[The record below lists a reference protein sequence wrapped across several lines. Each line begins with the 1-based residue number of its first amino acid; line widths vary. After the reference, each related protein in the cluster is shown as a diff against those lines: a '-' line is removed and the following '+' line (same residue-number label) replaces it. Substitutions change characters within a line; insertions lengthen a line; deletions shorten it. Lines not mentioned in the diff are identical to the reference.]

1 MSLLT
6 NELYS
11 LIPLTII
18 SFVYLGRDI
27 FMFNKANFENYKPK
41 FTTTQIRVAII
52 MYPLWVFL
60 IWVENLSQKRRDY
73 YVVVILNI
81 SSTIVGW
88 WTTVAVFNDSFLNN
102 TQQKISL
109 LFSFALSGLWRV
121 FNVLM
126 FEQ

>member
-6 NELYS
+6 TELYS
-11 LIPLTII
+11 LVPLTII

-27 FMFNKANFENYKPK
+27 FMFSKANFENYKPK
-41 FTTTQIRVAII
+41 FTKTQIRVAII

-60 IWVENLSQKRRDY
+60 IWVENLSQKRKDY
-73 YVVVILNI
+73 YVVAILNI
-81 SSTIVGW
+81 ASTILGW

-121 FNVLM
+121 FNILM
-126 FEQ
+126 FER